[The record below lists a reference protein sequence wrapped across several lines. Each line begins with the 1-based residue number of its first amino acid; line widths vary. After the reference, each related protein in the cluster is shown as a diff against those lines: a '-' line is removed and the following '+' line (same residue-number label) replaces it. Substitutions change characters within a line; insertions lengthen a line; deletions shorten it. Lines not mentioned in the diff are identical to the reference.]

1 MAGMQSKFHYK
12 IGQANHIGVI
22 TPNDDCDFGF
32 MGQEGANPTYYFGGY
47 SPDGAAHFLAEK
59 DGETWDVVR
68 ECTVHQTTQ
77 NFIDGVT
84 SFLQNCKNYIVT
96 VEHKLNSDKYDDMVQ
111 GVVNWIADTEKEFWF
126 NTFSQAGNFLFSF
139 GASGL
144 DIINLSGTNKLEEC
158 GALYG
163 FLNIGEVVKNIYID
177 AYNYNQIGTTDYN
190 DSVYEFM
197 TYQSIMDAIDDEYI
211 TDPDIIDFMNENE
224 WSQILETR
232 CDWTIN
238 LDGSKNPD
246 VTIMWNCP
254 MIDGGGVDPGT
265 ATVTFELLTY
275 NTINPMLS
283 EFKTMGTYS
292 YQKHLLKTTW
302 AKLAQ
307 EANYP
312 GFTKILSNVL
322 SLIGYDTILKI
333 RMYVTYFM
341 EGGQS
346 FTSTAEAHI
355 TYQGTGT

>member
-32 MGQEGANPTYYFGGY
+32 MGQAGANPTYYFGGY

-96 VEHKLNSDKYDDMVQ
+96 VEHKLKSDEYDDMVQ
-111 GVVNWIADTEKEFWF
+111 GVVNWIADTEIEFWF

-163 FLNIGEVVKNIYID
+163 FLNIGEVVKNIYI
-177 AYNYNQIGTTDYN
+177 
-190 DSVYEFM
+190 
-197 TYQSIMDAIDDEYI
+197 
-211 TDPDIIDFMNENE
+211 
-224 WSQILETR
+224 
-232 CDWTIN
+232 
-238 LDGSKNPD
+238 
-246 VTIMWNCP
+246 
-254 MIDGGGVDPGT
+254 
-265 ATVTFELLTY
+265 
-275 NTINPMLS
+275 
-283 EFKTMGTYS
+283 KT
-292 YQKHLLKTTW
+292 
-302 AKLAQ
+302 
-307 EANYP
+307 
-312 GFTKILSNVL
+312 
-322 SLIGYDTILKI
+322 LI
-333 RMYVTYFM
+333 V
-341 EGGQS
+341 
-346 FTSTAEAHI
+346 
-355 TYQGTGT
+355 